1 MDEIIGHAR
10 ILSFFERCISQ
21 GKLSHAYAFVG
32 PRHVGKRAVAE
43 AITRNILSITST
55 TFAHP
60 DLVVVEREID
70 EKTGSLKKDIS
81 IGQIRS
87 LISRF
92 AQSAFVKNG
101 YSVALIDRA
110 EYLNAAAANAL
121 LKTLEEPRSKTVLI
135 LITEDEAALLPT
147 IRSRVQSVY
156 FSPVRDSDIASW
168 ITTQNTPS
176 DRASLIIRDACG
188 MPGRAVQWVQDP
200 LTYDSYVAE
209 KERLRSL
216 FFLSFHEKIEKIEDF
231 FSDRDDHIAARSRII
246 DTFRTW
252 IFALRERMYEDHHI
266 APAIPKLIDTL
277 GLAERQLKKNIHP
290 RLVVEHVL
298 LAIP

>member
-1 MDEIIGHAR
+1 MNEIIGHAH

-21 GKLSHAYAFVG
+21 GRLSHAYAFIG
-32 PRHVGKRAVAE
+32 PRHVGKRTVAE
-43 AITRNILSITST
+43 VVARNILSISGIA
-55 TFAHP
+55 FAHP
-60 DLVVVEREID
+60 DLVVVGREVD

-81 IGQIRS
+81 IAQIRG

-92 AQSAFVKNG
+92 SQSAFVKDG

-110 EYLNAAAANAL
+110 EHLNSAAANAL
-121 LKTLEEPRSKTVLI
+121 LKTLEEPRTKTVLI
-135 LITEDEAALLPT
+135 LITEDETALLPT

-168 ITTQNTPS
+168 VTTQNVSS
-176 DRASLIIRDACG
+176 DRASLLIRDSCG
-188 MPGRAVQWVQDP
+188 MPGRAVEWVRDP
-200 LTYDSYVAE
+200 SIYDSYVVE

-216 FFLSFHEKIEKIEDF
+216 FFLSFHEKIEKVGDF

-252 IFALRERMYEDHHI
+252 IFALREYMYEDRHI
-266 APAIPKLIDTL
+266 APAIPKLIDML
-277 GLAERQLKKNIHP
+277 CLAERQLKKNIHP